1 MVICRRYNKTSTICG
16 LCVANQCE
24 ELSKCFEPYSK
35 TDEELM
41 SNILNEI
48 CEYAILNN
56 MEPDE
61 TIKTIS
67 QNFMKLLEIST
78 FNNYQLRGE

>member
-24 ELSKCFEPYSK
+24 VLSKCFEPYSK
-35 TDEELM
+35 NDEELM